1 MSRKNRQ
8 PTIQPPSDTARRHDP
23 TFVPSLLLLFSGAAA
38 LIYQLLWI
46 KQLSLIVGVDV
57 YAITIAISAFFAG
70 LAIGGWLFGRM
81 ADRFARPFLLYAAL
95 ETGVAILGIA
105 ATQSLSHSAE
115 LFARLEDLL
124 GPLAWLMPFVQVS
137 VPAILMGGTVPVLV
151 RAAVSQREQLARV
164 AGRLYSANTAGAII
178 GALLPAFVLL
188 PAFGVRG
195 SAFVAA
201 TLNLLSAGGAAVAAM
216 TAAPRSIVQAEQSA
230 RAGWRQVFALTKRAP
245 EARLA
250 LTLYAISGGI
260 ALGYEVI
267 WSQVVIQWTST
278 RSFAFAIMLA
288 TYLFGWALGSRLY
301 SRRAARSGNPWGEF
315 GLLIAL
321 AGVVALFTVFAIG
334 PWLQGAQVDGATIAF
349 GMTRNESVA
358 MAMRFATATIWIVL
372 LPTILLGAAFPL
384 AMRIIAEADRAGA
397 DTGSVIAWNTLGGI
411 AGTALAGFVLVPHF
425 GLERSLAF
433 MAIAACV
440 LGVVAVMRAAEAG
453 HIARWA
459 TFACGVM
466 AVAGAVIV
474 KPDHL
479 AQLLAQ
485 YRRGDL
491 VFYQPGAGGTVA
503 VIAQKTGK
511 GEFHRLYVDGVSN
524 SGDSMTSLR
533 YMRLQALLPLI
544 IHNGEPRSSL
554 VIGMGTGITAG
565 SLLSYPHLER
575 RVVAELLPEVVEA
588 TALFKGNQ
596 SVASDPRIDIRVRD
610 GRRELLRHDD
620 RYDLIT
626 LEPPPPSA
634 SGVVNLY
641 STDFYRLASRRLNEQ
656 GLLAQ
661 WLPLPTQVN
670 ADTRSL
676 VRSFLDAFPHAT
688 LWTTEMHE
696 MLLIGSQ
703 QPMELELARI
713 ARRFNEPAVKSALN
727 EIGVTSP
734 QALLATWVADRAGLE
749 RYAGSAGPVTDD
761 DPRIEYGPWVLPN
774 EITKVLPQLLGLQ
787 TEPPLAGA
795 EQQFVAQIKTERER
809 LHRFYAAGLH
819 AYRGERDRW
828 ARAVRSVVTED
839 PRNTYYRWIVSGE

>member
-1 MSRKNRQ
+1 MTRKSHAPQ
-8 PTIQPPSDTARRHDP
+8 SAAP
-23 TFVPSLLLLFSGAAA
+23 TFIPSLLLFLSGAAA

-70 LAIGGWLFGRM
+70 LAVGSAVFGRV
-81 ADRFARPFLLYAAL
+81 ADRSTRPLLLYVAL
-95 ETGVAILGIA
+95 EVGIAILGIA
-105 ATQSLSHSAE
+105 ATQSLAHSAE
-115 LFARLEDLL
+115 LFARLESTL
-124 GPLAWLMPFVQVS
+124 GPFAWLMPFLQVG
-137 VPAILMGGTVPVLV
+137 VPAILMGGTVPVIV
-151 RAAVSQREQLARV
+151 RAVASNREQLARV

-188 PAFGVRG
+188 PALGVRN

-201 TLNLLSAGGAAVAAM
+201 ALNLLSAGGAAIAATTVAQRAV
-216 TAAPRSIVQAEQSA
+216 PQAEQ
-230 RAGWRQVFALTKRAP
+230 GALTHRTP

-250 LTLYAISGGI
+250 LILYAVSGGI

-267 WSQVVIQWTST
+267 WSQVVVQWTST
-278 RSFAFAIMLA
+278 RTFAFSIMLA

-301 SRRAARSGNPWGEF
+301 SRRAARCGNPWGEF
-315 GLLIAL
+315 GLLIAM
-321 AGVVALFTVFAIG
+321 AGVVALFAVFAIG
-334 PWLQGAQVDGATIAF
+334 PWLQGAQVDGATLAF

-358 MAMRFATATIWIVL
+358 MAMRFATATIWVVL
-372 LPTILLGAAFPL
+372 LPTILLGAAFPV

-411 AGTALAGFVLVPHF
+411 AGTALAGFLLVPHF

-440 LGVVAVMRAAEAG
+440 IGVVAVMRAAGGG
-453 HIARWA
+453 HVARWA
-459 TFACGVM
+459 TFACGVL

-474 KPDHL
+474 RPDHL
-479 AQLLAQ
+479 AQMLAEF
-485 YRRGDL
+485 RRGVL

-503 VIAQKTGK
+503 VIEQKTGK
-511 GEFHRLYVDGVSN
+511 GTFHRLYVDGVSN

-565 SLLSYPHLER
+565 SLLSYPGLDR

-588 TALFKGNQ
+588 TALFNGNQ
-596 SVASDPRIDIRVRD
+596 SVASDPRVDIRVRD

-641 STDFYRLASRRLNEQ
+641 STDFYRLASRRLNGQ

-661 WLPLPTQVN
+661 WLPLPTQVD

-676 VRSFLDAFPHAT
+676 VRSFLDVFPHAT

-696 MLLIGSQ
+696 MLLIGSHD
-703 QPMELELARI
+703 PIGLDAVRI
-713 ARRFNEPAVKSALN
+713 ARRFDQPTVATALR
-727 EIGVTSP
+727 EVGVDSP
-734 QALLATWVADRAGLE
+734 QALLGTWVTDRAGLE
-749 RYAGSAGPVTDD
+749 AYAGNAKPVTDD
-761 DPRIEYGPWVLPN
+761 DPRIEYGPWVLPS
-774 EITKVLPQLLGLQ
+774 EITRVLPQLLALQ
-787 TEPPLAGA
+787 TDPPLAGA
-795 EQQFVAQIKTERER
+795 DEQFMAQTKVERDR
-809 LHRFYAAGLH
+809 LHRFYSAGLY
-819 AYRGERDRW
+819 AYRGERERW
-828 ARAVRSVVTED
+828 AQALRSVVTED
-839 PRNTYYRWIVSGE
+839 PRNTYYRWIVRGE

>member
-1 MSRKNRQ
+1 LL
-8 PTIQPPSDTARRHDP
+8 
-23 TFVPSLLLLFSGAAA
+23 PSLLLLFSGAAA

-70 LAIGGWLFGRM
+70 LAIGSAVFGRI
-81 ADRFARPFLLYAAL
+81 ADRWTRPFLLYAAL
-95 ETGVAILGIA
+95 EAGIAVLGIA
-105 ATQSLSHSAE
+105 ATQSLAHSAE
-115 LFARLEDLL
+115 IFAQLEGTV
-124 GPLAWLMPFVQVS
+124 GPFAWLMPFVQVG
-137 VPAILMGGTVPVLV
+137 VPAILMGGTVPVIV
-151 RAAVSQREQLARV
+151 RATALDREQLARV

-188 PAFGVRG
+188 PALGVRD

-201 TLNLLSAGGAAVAAM
+201 ALNLLSAGGAAVAAI
-216 TAAPRSIVQAEQSA
+216 TVAPRSVTQTGQSA
-230 RAGWRQVFALTKRAP
+230 GAGWRQVFALTNRTP

-250 LTLYAISGGI
+250 LILYAISGGI

-267 WSQVVIQWTST
+267 WSQVVVQWTST

-301 SRRAARSGNPWGEF
+301 SRRAVRSSNPWGEF

-384 AMRIIAEADRAGA
+384 AMRIIAEADRSGA
-397 DTGSVIAWNTLGGI
+397 DTGSVIAWNTIGGI

-425 GLERSLAF
+425 GLERSLAC
-433 MAIAACV
+433 MAIAACA
-440 LGVVAVMRAAEAG
+440 LGVVAVMRAADAG
-453 HIARWA
+453 HITRWA
-459 TFACGVM
+459 TFSCGVL

-474 KPDHL
+474 RPDHL
-479 AQLLAQ
+479 AQMLAEF
-485 YRRGDL
+485 RRGDL
-491 VFYQPGAGGTVA
+491 AFYQSGAGGTVA
-503 VIAQKTGK
+503 VIEQKTAKGK
-511 GEFHRLYVDGVSN
+511 FHRLYVDGVSN

-544 IHNGEPRSSL
+544 IHGGEPRSSL

-565 SLLSYPHLER
+565 SLLSYPGLEQ

-596 SVASDPRIDIRVRD
+596 SVASDPRVDIRVRD

-641 STDFYRLASRRLNEQ
+641 STDFYRLASRRLKAQ

-661 WLPLPTQVN
+661 WLPLPTQVD

-676 VRSFLDAFPHAT
+676 VRSFLDVFPYAT

-696 MLLIGSQ
+696 MLLIGSH
-703 QPMELELARI
+703 QPMDLELTRI
-713 ARRFNEPAVKSALN
+713 TRRFNEPAVESALN

-749 RYAGSAGPVTDD
+749 RYAGSARPVTDD

-787 TEPPLAGA
+787 TEPALAGA
-795 EQQFVAQIKTERER
+795 DQQFMAQTKAERDR

-828 ARAVRSVVTED
+828 ARAVQSVVTED